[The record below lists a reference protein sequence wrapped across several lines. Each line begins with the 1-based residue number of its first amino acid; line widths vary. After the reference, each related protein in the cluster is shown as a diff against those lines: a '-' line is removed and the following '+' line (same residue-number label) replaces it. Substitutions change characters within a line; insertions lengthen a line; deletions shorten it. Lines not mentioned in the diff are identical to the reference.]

1 VPECAGERSGKMN
14 QSSRVMKVLRAI
26 DDLATLPEPSHLA
39 IGVFDGLHLGHQA
52 VIGRALES
60 SRETGGSAVVVTFD
74 PHPVRVLRPE
84 KAPRLLTS
92 TRHKVKLIEKLGVD
106 AVLLLEFNLEFSK
119 TPPESFI
126 EKLVRAA
133 NRLSQICV
141 GQEWT
146 FGANRSGSIRLL
158 EELAP
163 KLGFQV
169 ASVPPVLIGERVV
182 SSTLIRSAVECGDLE
197 SAAKYLGRDFTIL
210 GTVTEGRQLGRRLGF
225 PTANLRAHN
234 ELFPPNG
241 VYIAK
246 AFYRGSQYGGVVN
259 IGVRPTIENET
270 GERILELHLF
280 DFDEQIYGEDIEVA
294 FFEYL
299 RPEQKFSGVEEL
311 QAQIQRDV
319 EKARFGYEIS
329 LKNTERG
336 V

>member
-1 VPECAGERSGKMN
+1 
-14 QSSRVMKVLRAI
+14 MKVLRAI
-26 DDLATLPEPSHLA
+26 DELSSLPGSTHLA

-60 SRETGGSAVVVTFD
+60 SSQTDGNAVVVTFD

-92 TRHKVKLIEKLGVD
+92 TRHKVKLIEKLGAD
-106 AVLLLEFNLEFSK
+106 AILLLEFTLEFSK
-119 TPPESFI
+119 TPPRTFI
-126 EKLVRAA
+126 EKLVRSAKH
-133 NRLSQICV
+133 LDHICV

-163 KLGFQV
+163 SLGFQV
-169 ASVPPVLIGERVV
+169 ASVPPVLVNGRVV

-225 PTANLRAHN
+225 PTANLQAHN

-241 VYIAK
+241 VYAAK
-246 AFYRGSQYGGVVN
+246 AWFRESEYGGVVN
-259 IGVRPTIENET
+259 IGVRPTIENES
-270 GERILELHLF
+270 GERILELYLF
-280 DFDEQIYGEDIEVA
+280 DFDQQIYGEDVEVA
-294 FFEYL
+294 FLEYL
-299 RPEQKFSGVEEL
+299 RPEQKFSGVSEL
-311 QAQIQRDV
+311 QAQIRRDAD
-319 EKARFGYEIS
+319 KAREIYERTKS
-329 LKNTERG
+329 WT
-336 V
+336 

>member
-1 VPECAGERSGKMN
+1 
-14 QSSRVMKVLRAI
+14 MKVLRAI
-26 DDLATLPEPSHLA
+26 DELKSLPGSTHLA
-39 IGVFDGLHLGHQA
+39 IGVFDGLHIGHQA

-60 SRETGGSAVVVTFD
+60 SRQIGGNAVVVTFD

-92 TRHKVKLIEKLGVD
+92 TRHKVKLIEKLGVN
-106 AVLLLEFNLEFSK
+106 AVLLLEFTPEFSK
-119 TPPESFI
+119 TPPEIFI
-126 EKLVRAA
+126 EKLVRSS
-133 NRLSQICV
+133 NHLHQICV

-158 EELAP
+158 EELAA
-163 KLGFQV
+163 KMGFLV
-169 ASVPPVLIGERVV
+169 ASVPPVSVDDRVV

-241 VYIAK
+241 VYAAK
-246 AFYRGSQYGGVVN
+246 AWFRENEYGGVVN

-280 DFDEQIYGEDIEVA
+280 DFNQQIYGEDVEVA
-294 FFEYL
+294 FLDYL
-299 RPEQKFSGVEEL
+299 RPEQKFPGVDEL
-311 QAQIQRDV
+311 QVQIQHDAN
-319 EKARFGYEIS
+319 KAREIYEIS
-329 LKNTERG
+329 LKYSKRG

>member
-1 VPECAGERSGKMN
+1 
-14 QSSRVMKVLRAI
+14 MKVLRAI
-26 DDLATLPEPSHLA
+26 DELASLRGSTHLA

-60 SRETGGSAVVVTFD
+60 SSQTNGNAVVVTFD

-92 TRHKVKLIEKLGVD
+92 TRHKVKLIEKLGAD
-106 AVLLLEFNLEFSK
+106 AVLLLEFTLEFSK
-119 TPPESFI
+119 TPPRTFI
-126 EKLVRAA
+126 ENLVRAA

-169 ASVPPVLIGERVV
+169 TSVPPVLIGERVV

-197 SAAKYLGRDFTIL
+197 CAAKYLGRDFTIL

-241 VYIAK
+241 VYAAK
-246 AFYRGSQYGGVVN
+246 AWFREKEYGGVVN
-259 IGVRPTIENET
+259 IGVRPTIENES
-270 GERILELHLF
+270 GERILELYLF
-280 DFDEQIYGEDIEVA
+280 DFDRQIYGEDVEVA
-294 FFEYL
+294 FLEYL
-299 RPEQKFSGVEEL
+299 RPEQKFSGVSEL
-311 QAQIQRDV
+311 QAQIRRDAD
-319 EKARFGYEIS
+319 KAREIYERAKS
-329 LKNTERG
+329 QA
-336 V
+336 

>member
-1 VPECAGERSGKMN
+1 
-14 QSSRVMKVLRAI
+14 MKVLRAI
-26 DDLATLPEPSHLA
+26 DELRSLPGSTHLS
-39 IGVFDGLHLGHQA
+39 IGVFDGLHIGHQA

-60 SRETGGSAVVVTFD
+60 SRQTGGNAVVVTFD

-106 AVLLLEFNLEFSK
+106 AVLLLEFTLEFSR
-119 TPPESFI
+119 TPPETFI
-126 EKLVRAA
+126 EELVRAA
-133 NRLSQICV
+133 NHLSQICV

-158 EELAP
+158 EEMAP

-169 ASVPPVLIGERVV
+169 ASVPPVLVGDRVI
-182 SSTLIRSAVECGDLE
+182 SSTLIRSAVECGDLD
-197 SAAKYLGRDFTIL
+197 SVAKYLGRDFTIL

-241 VYIAK
+241 VYAAK
-246 AFYRGSQYGGVVN
+246 AWFRENEYGGVVN
-259 IGVRPTIENET
+259 IGVRPTIEKET

-280 DFDEQIYGEDIEVA
+280 EFDQQIYGEDVEVA
-294 FFEYL
+294 FLEYL
-299 RPEQKFSGVEEL
+299 RAEHKFSGVEEL

-319 EKARFGYEIS
+319 EEARRVCEIS
-329 LKNTERG
+329 LKNTKRS

>member
-1 VPECAGERSGKMN
+1 
-14 QSSRVMKVLRAI
+14 MKVLRAI
-26 DDLATLPEPSHLA
+26 DELESLSGTKYLA
-39 IGVFDGLHLGHQA
+39 IGVFDGLHVGHQA
-52 VIGRALES
+52 VIGRALAS
-60 SRETGGSAVVVTFD
+60 SRQTGGSAVVVTFD
-74 PHPVRVLRPE
+74 PHPIRVLRPE

-92 TRHKVKLIEKLGVD
+92 TRHKVKLIERLGVD
-106 AVLLLEFNLEFSK
+106 AVLLLEFTPEFSK
-119 TPPESFI
+119 TPPEVFI
-126 EKLVRAA
+126 KKLVRPS
-133 NRLSQICV
+133 NRIGQICV

-169 ASVPPVLIGERVV
+169 ASVPPVLVDERVV
-182 SSTLIRSAVECGDLE
+182 SSTLIRSAVERGNLV
-197 SAAKYLGRDFTIL
+197 SAAKYLGREFTIL

-241 VYIAK
+241 VYVAK
-246 AFYRGSQYGGVVN
+246 AWFRENEYGGVVN

-280 DFDEQIYGEDIEVA
+280 DFDQKIYGEDIEVA
-294 FFEYL
+294 FLGYL
-299 RPEQKFSGVEEL
+299 RPEQKFSGVDEL
-311 QAQIQRDV
+311 QTQIQRDA
-319 EKARFGYEIS
+319 ETARRCYEGS
-329 LKNTERG
+329 LKYAKRS

>member
-1 VPECAGERSGKMN
+1 
-14 QSSRVMKVLRAI
+14 MKVLRAI
-26 DDLATLPEPSHLA
+26 DELESLSGTKYLA
-39 IGVFDGLHLGHQA
+39 IGVFDGLHIGHQA
-52 VIGRALES
+52 VIGRALAS
-60 SRETGGSAVVVTFD
+60 SRQTGGNAVVVTFD
-74 PHPVRVLRPE
+74 PHPIRVLRPE

-92 TRHKVKLIEKLGVD
+92 TRHKVKLIERLGVD
-106 AVLLLEFNLEFSK
+106 AVLLLEFTLEFSK
-119 TPPESFI
+119 TPPEVFI
-126 EKLVRAA
+126 KKLVRTS
-133 NRLSQICV
+133 NRIGQICV

-169 ASVPPVLIGERVV
+169 ASVPPVLVDERVV
-182 SSTLIRSAVECGDLE
+182 SSTLVRSAVERGNLV
-197 SAAKYLGRDFTIL
+197 SAAKYLGREFTIL

-241 VYIAK
+241 VYVAK
-246 AFYRGSQYGGVVN
+246 AWFRENEYGGVVN

-280 DFDEQIYGEDIEVA
+280 DFDQKIYGEDIEVA
-294 FFEYL
+294 FLGYL
-299 RPEQKFSGVEEL
+299 RPEQKFSGVDEL
-311 QAQIQRDV
+311 QAQIQRDA
-319 EKARFGYEIS
+319 ETARRRYEATPKYTKRS
-329 LKNTERG
+329 

>member
-1 VPECAGERSGKMN
+1 
-14 QSSRVMKVLRAI
+14 MKVLRAI
-26 DDLATLPEPSHLA
+26 DELKSLPGSAHLA
-39 IGVFDGLHLGHQA
+39 IGVFDGLHIGHQA

-60 SRETGGSAVVVTFD
+60 SRQTGGNAVVVTFD
-74 PHPVRVLRPE
+74 PHPVRVLRPA

-106 AVLLLEFNLEFSK
+106 AVLLLEFTLEFAK
-119 TPPESFI
+119 TPPEIFV

-133 NRLSQICV
+133 NRLRQICV

-163 KLGFQV
+163 KLGFEV
-169 ASVPPVLIGERVV
+169 ASVSPVLIGDHVV

-241 VYIAK
+241 VYAAK
-246 AFYRGSQYGGVVN
+246 AWFRENQYGGVVN

-280 DFDEQIYGEDIEVA
+280 DFDRQIYGEDVEVA
-294 FFEYL
+294 FLGYL
-299 RPEQKFSGVEEL
+299 RPEQKFSGVDEL
-311 QAQIQRDV
+311 QAQIRRDA
-319 EKARFGYEIS
+319 ETARRIYEFG
-329 LKNTERG
+329 LKYTERSA
-336 V
+336 

>member
-1 VPECAGERSGKMN
+1 VPDWGAKRPGQMN
-14 QSSRVMKVLRAI
+14 QSSGAMKVLRAI
-26 DDLATLPEPSHLA
+26 DDLATLPGPAHLA
-39 IGVFDGLHLGHQA
+39 IGVFDGLHVGHQA

-60 SRETGGSAVVVTFD
+60 SRETGGNSVVVTFD

-92 TRHKVKLIEKLGVD
+92 TRHKVKLIEKLGID
-106 AVLLLEFNLEFSK
+106 AVLLLEFTLEFSK

-182 SSTLIRSAVECGDLE
+182 SSTLIRSAVESGDLE

-280 DFDEQIYGEDIEVA
+280 DFDQQIYGEDIEVA
-294 FFEYL
+294 FLGYL
-299 RPEQKFSGVEEL
+299 RPEQKFSGVDQL
-311 QAQIQRDV
+311 RTQIQRDV
-319 EKARFGYEIS
+319 EKARHGYEIS

>member
-1 VPECAGERSGKMN
+1 
-14 QSSRVMKVLRAI
+14 MKVLRAI
-26 DDLATLPEPSHLA
+26 DELRSLPGSTHLS
-39 IGVFDGLHLGHQA
+39 IGVFDGLHIGHQA

-60 SRETGGSAVVVTFD
+60 SRQTSGNAVVVTFD

-106 AVLLLEFNLEFSK
+106 AVLLLDFTLEFSR
-119 TPPESFI
+119 TPPETFI
-126 EKLVRAA
+126 EKLVRAS

-146 FGANRSGSIRLL
+146 FGADRSGSIRLL
-158 EELAP
+158 EEMAP

-169 ASVPPVLIGERVV
+169 VSVPPVVVGDRVI

-241 VYIAK
+241 VYAAK
-246 AFYRGSQYGGVVN
+246 AWFRENEYGGVVN

-280 DFDEQIYGEDIEVA
+280 DFDQQIYGEDVEVA
-294 FFEYL
+294 FLEYL
-299 RPEQKFSGVEEL
+299 RLEHKFSGVEEL
-311 QAQIQRDV
+311 QAQIQRDA
-319 EKARFGYEIS
+319 EKARQVWEIS
-329 LKNTERG
+329 LENTKRG

>member
-1 VPECAGERSGKMN
+1 
-14 QSSRVMKVLRAI
+14 MKVLRAI
-26 DDLATLPEPSHLA
+26 DELASLRGSTHLA

-60 SRETGGSAVVVTFD
+60 SSQTNGNAVVVTFD

-92 TRHKVKLIEKLGVD
+92 TRHKVKLIEKLGAD
-106 AVLLLEFNLEFSK
+106 AVLLLEFTLEFSK
-119 TPPESFI
+119 TPPRTFI
-126 EKLVRAA
+126 ENLVRAA

-169 ASVPPVLIGERVV
+169 TSVPPVLIGERVV
-182 SSTLIRSAVECGDLE
+182 SSTLIRSAVEFGGLE

-241 VYIAK
+241 VYAAK
-246 AFYRGSQYGGVVN
+246 AWFRETEFGGVVN
-259 IGVRPTIENET
+259 IGVRPTIENES

-280 DFDEQIYGEDIEVA
+280 DFDRQIYEEDIEVDFLA
-294 FFEYL
+294 YL
-299 RPEQKFSGVEEL
+299 RPEQKFAGVEEL
-311 QAQIQRDV
+311 RAQIQRDA
-319 EKARFGYEIS
+319 EKARGIYELS
-329 LKNTERG
+329 LKYPKQG

>member
-1 VPECAGERSGKMN
+1 
-14 QSSRVMKVLRAI
+14 MKVLRAI
-26 DDLATLPEPSHLA
+26 DDLSSLPGSIHLA
-39 IGVFDGLHLGHQA
+39 IGVFDGLHIGHQA

-60 SRETGGSAVVVTFD
+60 SRKEGGSAVVVTFD

-92 TRHKVKLIEKLGVD
+92 TRHKVKLIENMGVD
-106 AVLLLEFNLEFSK
+106 AMLLLEFTPEFSR
-119 TPPESFI
+119 TPPEIFI
-126 EKLVRAA
+126 QKLVRASHH
-133 NRLSQICV
+133 LGQICV

-146 FGANRSGSIRLL
+146 FGANRAGSIRLL

-163 KLGFQV
+163 KMGFQV
-169 ASVPPVLIGERVV
+169 ASVPPVSVDNCVV
-182 SSTLIRSAVECGDLE
+182 SSTLIRSAVERGDLP

-210 GTVTEGRQLGRRLGF
+210 GTVTAGRQLGRRLGF

-241 VYIAK
+241 VYAAK
-246 AFYRGSQYGGVVN
+246 AFLETTLYGGVVN

-280 DFDEQIYGEDIEVA
+280 DFDREIYGQDVEVA
-294 FFEYL
+294 FLAYL
-299 RPEQKFSGVEEL
+299 RTEQKFSGVDEL
-311 QAQIQRDV
+311 QAQIGRDA
-319 EKARFGYEIS
+319 ERARALCEIN
-329 LKNTERG
+329 LKYTKRS

>member
-1 VPECAGERSGKMN
+1 VPDWGAKHPGQMN
-14 QSSRVMKVLRAI
+14 QSSRAMKVLRAI
-26 DDLATLPEPSHLA
+26 DDLATLPGPAHLA
-39 IGVFDGLHLGHQA
+39 IGVFDGLHVGHQA

-60 SRETGGSAVVVTFD
+60 SRETGGNSVVVTFD

-92 TRHKVKLIEKLGVD
+92 TRHKVKLIEKLGID
-106 AVLLLEFNLEFSK
+106 AVLLLEFTLEFSK

-182 SSTLIRSAVECGDLE
+182 SSTLIRSAVESGDLE

-280 DFDEQIYGEDIEVA
+280 DFDQQIYGEDIEVA
-294 FFEYL
+294 FLGYL
-299 RPEQKFSGVEEL
+299 RPEQKFSGVDQL
-311 QAQIQRDV
+311 RTQIQRDV
-319 EKARFGYEIS
+319 EKARHGYEIS

>member
-1 VPECAGERSGKMN
+1 
-14 QSSRVMKVLRAI
+14 MKVLRAI
-26 DDLATLPEPSHLA
+26 DDLATLPGPAHLA
-39 IGVFDGLHLGHQA
+39 IGVFDGLHVGHQA

-60 SRETGGSAVVVTFD
+60 SRETGGNAVVVTFD

-92 TRHKVKLIEKLGVD
+92 TRHKVKLIEKMGLD
-106 AVLLLEFNLEFSK
+106 AVLLLEFTLEFSK

-126 EKLVRAA
+126 EKLARAA
-133 NRLSQICV
+133 NCLSQICV

-158 EELAP
+158 EELSP

-197 SAAKYLGRDFTIL
+197 SAARYLGRDFTIL

-241 VYIAK
+241 VYAAK
-246 AFYRGSQYGGVVN
+246 AWFRQKEYGGVVN
-259 IGVRPTIENET
+259 IGIRPTIENET
-270 GERILELHLF
+270 GERLLELHLF
-280 DFDEQIYGEDIEVA
+280 DFKQQIYGEDVEVA
-294 FFEYL
+294 FLKYL
-299 RPEQKFSGVEEL
+299 RPEQKFSDVAEL
-311 QAQIQRDV
+311 QAQIQRDAAA
-319 EKARFGYEIS
+319 ARQVYETN
-329 LKNTERG
+329 LKYTERS